1 MRKKGISKFNKKIN
15 INSLLEIIK
24 RKKKLWEIK
33 IFSGIYISFNIS
45 YSIILIN

>member
-33 IFSGIYISFNIS
+33 IFSGIYISFNS
-45 YSIILIN
+45 CSIILIN